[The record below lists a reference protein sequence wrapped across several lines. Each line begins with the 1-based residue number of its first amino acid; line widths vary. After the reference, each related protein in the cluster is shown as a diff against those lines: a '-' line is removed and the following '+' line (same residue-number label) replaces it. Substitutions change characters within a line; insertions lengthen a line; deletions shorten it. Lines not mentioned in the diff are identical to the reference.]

1 MPIFHLEDL
10 VAKIHACF
18 LHEGFSREEAAAIA
32 RHLVDAESKAVHSH
46 GVVRIPYYLELA
58 RTGQVTMN
66 VTPSVRQADGAINL
80 VDGGGGIGIPTF
92 EFALD
97 FAMDAARR
105 HNCYATAIVNCGH
118 TGRLGAYVERA
129 ASNGFMAI
137 TMGGGGSGKDWS
149 RVVPFGGA
157 RAVMSTNPYALSMPS
172 QKYGPI
178 YADFATSAAA
188 EGKIKV
194 ARVKKQKLPPGCI
207 IDREGKPSVDPEDF
221 FAGGA
226 LLPAAGPKGSGMA
239 VIAEL
244 VGGAMLPYVKEFNWL
259 LVLIKVGAFGQKNYD
274 EAAASFLDRVKST
287 PATEGHDEVLL
298 PGEVETRS
306 GKVHTENGLNIPD
319 DIWSVIEPE
328 LLGA

>member
-1 MPIFHLEDL
+1 MPTFHLEDL
-10 VAKIHACF
+10 VAKIRACF
-18 LHEGFSREEAAAIA
+18 LNEGFSQQEAAAIA
-32 RHLVDAESKAVHSH
+32 NHLVDAESKGVQSH
-46 GVVRIPYYLELA
+46 GIVRVPYYLQLA
-58 RTGQVTMN
+58 RTGQISMN
-66 VTPSVRQADGAINL
+66 VTPSVRLADGAVNV
-80 VDGGGGIGIPTF
+80 VDGGGGLGIATF

-157 RAVMSTNPYALSMPS
+157 SAVMSTNPYALSMPS
-172 QKYGPI
+172 RKYGPI

-194 ARVKKQKLPPGCI
+194 ARVKKQRLPPGCI
-207 IDREGKPSVDPEDF
+207 IDREGKPSDDPEDF

-244 VGGAMLPYVKEFNWL
+244 VGGAMLPDVKEFNWL
-259 LVLIKVGAFGQKNYD
+259 LMLVNVGAFGQKNY
-274 EAAASFLDRVKST
+274 EETAASFLARIKST
-287 PATEGHDEVLL
+287 PAADGHDEVLL
-298 PGEVETRS
+298 PGELETIS
-306 GKVHTENGLNIPD
+306 SNLHTKEGLNIPD
-319 DIWSVIEPE
+319 EIWSLIEPE
-328 LLGA
+328 LLDK